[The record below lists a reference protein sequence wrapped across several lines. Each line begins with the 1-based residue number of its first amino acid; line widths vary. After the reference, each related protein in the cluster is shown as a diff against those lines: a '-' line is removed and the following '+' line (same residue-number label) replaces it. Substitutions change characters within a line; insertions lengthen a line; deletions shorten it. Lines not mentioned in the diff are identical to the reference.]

1 MKKKVGIVILFLTLL
16 CSLAVARTLFQDE
29 PAFCVGEKARY
40 TIYYNL
46 GFIWIHAGDVD
57 FSVSKKKYKGEGRGD
72 RATPRAGGGDPRLPR
87 GRARLF
93 RRWREGDRLR
103 GGQIHDRR
111 AERKV
116 PCRA

>member
-57 FSVSKKKYKGEGRGD
+57 FSVSKKEYKGEECYHLQLIGYTTKSFD
-72 RATPRAGGGDPRLPR
+72 RFYRIRDTFSTVMRVKDLQPLIR
-87 GRARLF
+87 GRH
-93 RRWREGDRLR
+93 
-103 GGQIHDRR
+103 I
-111 AERKV
+111 
-116 PCRA
+116 